1 MKILV
6 LGIGNILF
14 GDEGIGVHLANFI
27 DEKYE
32 FNGPHQ
38 VDIIDGGTLAQR
50 LIPII
55 TEYDKVFI
63 FDCVDVNE
71 ANIGDVYFFDF
82 RDVPECVTWQGSAHE
97 VEMLQTLQMIEMM
110 GDLPETKII
119 GVVPYVIGE
128 NTTFSI
134 TDEVCKAAKLMEKI
148 LITELKK
155 LGVEPIIKNENVKLT
170 EIAKDSYK
178 RGVPEVALRGY
189 EVNRIEN
196 GE

>member
-27 DEKYE
+27 DEKYD
-32 FNGPHQ
+32 FKGPHQ

-55 TEYDKVFI
+55 TDYDKVFI
-63 FDCVDVNE
+63 FDCVDVDE
-71 ANIGDVYFFDF
+71 AEIGDVYFFDF
-82 RDVPECVTWQGSAHE
+82 RDVPECVSWQGSAHE

-128 NTTFSI
+128 DTTFSI
-134 TDEVCKAAKLMEKI
+134 TPQVQKAAKLMEKI

-155 LGVEPIIKNENVKLT
+155 LGVEPEVKNENVTLT
-170 EIAKDSYK
+170 QIAKESYK
-178 RGVPEVALRGY
+178 RGVPEESLRGF
-189 EVNRIEN
+189 EQKSEN
-196 GE
+196 

>member
-27 DEKYE
+27 DEKYKFE
-32 FNGPHQ
+32 GPHE
-38 VDIIDGGTLAQR
+38 VDVIDGGTLAQR

-55 TEYDKVFI
+55 TDYDKVFI
-63 FDCVDVNE
+63 FDCVDVDD

-82 RDVPECVTWQGSAHE
+82 REVPECVSWQGSAHE

-119 GVVPYVIGE
+119 GVVPFVIGE
-128 NTTFSI
+128 DTTFSI
-134 TDEVCKAAKLMEKI
+134 TEEVKKAAKLMEKI
-148 LITELKK
+148 LIDNLEK
-155 LGVEPIIKNENVKLT
+155 LGVKCVVKNDNITLE
-170 EIAKDSYK
+170 EIAKLSYK
-178 RGVPEVALRGY
+178 RGVPQESLRGY
-189 EVNRIEN
+189 EIK
-196 GE
+196 G

>member
-14 GDEGIGVHLANFI
+14 GDEGIGVHLANYI

-32 FNGPHQ
+32 FSCHQ
-38 VDIIDGGTLAQR
+38 VDVIDGGTLAQR

-55 TEYDKVFI
+55 TDYDKVFI
-63 FDCVDVNE
+63 FDCVDVDD
-71 ANIGDVYFFDF
+71 AKIGDVYFFDF
-82 RDVPECVTWQGSAHE
+82 RDVPECVSWQGSAHE

-128 NTTFSI
+128 DTTFSI
-134 TDEVCKAAKLMEKI
+134 TPEVQKAAELMERI
-148 LITELKK
+148 LINELKK
-155 LGVEPIIKNENVKLT
+155 LGVEIKVKNENVKLT
-170 EIAKDSYK
+170 EIAKISYK
-178 RGVPEVALRGY
+178 RGVPVESLQGLTKKAKY
-189 EVNRIEN
+189 AK
-196 GE
+196 

>member
-1 MKILV
+1 MKILI

-14 GDEGIGVHLANFI
+14 GDEGIGVHLANYI

-32 FNGPHQ
+32 FKGPHQ
-38 VDIIDGGTLAQR
+38 VDVIDGGTLAQR

-63 FDCVDVNE
+63 FDCVDVDD

-82 RDVPECVTWQGSAHE
+82 RDVPECVSWQGSAHE

-128 NTTFSI
+128 DTTFSI
-134 TDEVCKAAKLMEKI
+134 TEEVQKAAKLMEKI
-148 LITELKK
+148 LITKLKE
-155 LGVEPIIKNENVKLT
+155 LGVNPVVKNDKVELT
-170 EIAKDSYK
+170 QIAKESYK
-178 RGVPEVALRGY
+178 RGVPIESLRGL
-189 EVNRIEN
+189 EVK
-196 GE
+196 

>member
-27 DEKYE
+27 DEKYD
-32 FNGPHQ
+32 FIGPHQ

-55 TEYDKVFI
+55 TDYDKVFI
-63 FDCVDVNE
+63 FDCVDVDE

-82 RDVPECVTWQGSAHE
+82 RDVPECVSWQGSAHE

-128 NTTFSI
+128 DTTFSI
-134 TDEVCKAAKLMEKI
+134 TPEVQKAAELMERI

-155 LGVEPIIKNENVKLT
+155 LGVEPVIKNDKITLT
-170 EIAKDSYK
+170 EVAKDSYK
-178 RGVPEVALRGY
+178 RGVPEESLRGL

-196 GE
+196 

>member
-32 FNGPHQ
+32 FKGPHQ

-55 TEYDKVFI
+55 TEYDKVFV
-63 FDCVDVNE
+63 FDCVDVDE

-82 RDVPECVTWQGSAHE
+82 RDVPECVSWQGSAHE

-128 NTTFSI
+128 DTTFSI
-134 TDEVCKAAKLMEKI
+134 TPEVQKAAELMEKI

-155 LGVEPIIKNENVKLT
+155 LGVEPVVKNDKVKLT

-178 RGVPEVALRGY
+178 RGVPEVSLRGL

-196 GE
+196 

>member
-1 MKILV
+1 MKILI

-14 GDEGIGVHLANFI
+14 GDEGIGVHLANYI

-32 FNGPHQ
+32 FKGHYQ
-38 VDIIDGGTLAQR
+38 VDVVDGGTLAQR

-55 TEYDKVFI
+55 TDYDKVFI
-63 FDCVDVNE
+63 FDCVDVDD

-82 RDVPECVTWQGSAHE
+82 RDVPECVSWQGSAHE

-128 NTTFSI
+128 DTTFSI
-134 TDEVCKAAKLMEKI
+134 TPEVQKAAKLMEKI

-155 LGVEPIIKNENVKLT
+155 LGVEPVVKNDKVELT
-170 EIAKDSYK
+170 QIAKESYK
-178 RGVPEVALRGY
+178 RGVPIESLRGL
-189 EVNRIEN
+189 EVK
-196 GE
+196 

>member
-32 FNGPHQ
+32 FKGDHQ

-55 TEYDKVFI
+55 TDYDKVFV
-63 FDCVDVNE
+63 FDCVDVDE

-82 RDVPECVTWQGSAHE
+82 RDVPECVSWQGSAHE

-128 NTTFSI
+128 DTTFSI
-134 TDEVCKAAKLMEKI
+134 TPEVQKAAELMEKI

-155 LGVEPIIKNENVKLT
+155 LGVEFTIKNENVKLT
-170 EIAKDSYK
+170 QIAKESYK
-178 RGVPEVALRGY
+178 RGVPEESLRGL
-189 EVNRIEN
+189 EVK
-196 GE
+196 